1 MSVIRNEAQYDQA
14 VEHLNNLIDEIG
26 TDETHPLYELL
37 DTLGTLGHAYEEQHH
52 PVPDCS
58 GREMVGFLMEEHGL
72 KQADL
77 PEIGSQGIVS
87 EVLSGKRELNVR
99 QIRALA
105 KRFPRLAR
113 CVHLSRNVQPAIPRN
128 HELGFG
134 RCKA

>member
-14 VEHLNNLIDEIG
+14 VEQLNALIDEIG

-37 DTLGTLGHAYEEQHH
+37 DTLGTLIHAYEEQHY

-58 GREMVGFLMEEHGL
+58 GREIVDFLMEEHGL

-77 PEIGSQGIVS
+77 PEIGSQGIVY

-105 KRFPRLAR
+105 QRFH
-113 CVHLSRNVQPAIPRN
+113 VSPAVFI
-128 HELGFG
+128 
-134 RCKA
+134 